1 MWNWQQHVFS
11 RVCTKVTFNESWF
24 YFLNLNI
31 KNKHFFYLCTNQI
44 YIGFQIRVCILIAT
58 CLQIPQPINIALH
71 SRIASPYTA
80 LGHVI
85 TEQDN
90 KAHQI
95 NVLLRVLLTIH
106 TWYMERSQDNQ
117 IVYFGITL
125 YTVWFKLP
133 ICLFVVYMIRLRSD
147 TNKYTSRTI
156 YVKQYVYYW
165 CHSHSNHQNQ
175 TYALSNQVSNVYMG
189 L

>member
-1 MWNWQQHVFS
+1 MVLFFKFKYKKQAF
-11 RVCTKVTFNESWF
+11 
-24 YFLNLNI
+24 FLFVYQPDIYRLPDKGLYINS
-31 KNKHFFYLCTNQI
+31 YVSTNSS
-44 YIGFQIRVCILIAT
+44 
-58 CLQIPQPINIALH
+58 PINIALQ

-90 KAHQI
+90 KANQI
-95 NVLLRVLLTIH
+95 NVLLRVLLTIN
-106 TWYMERSQDNQ
+106 TCYMERSQDSQ
-117 IVYFGITL
+117 SVYFGITL

-133 ICLFVVYMIRLRSD
+133 ICCLTFFVVHMIRLRSD

-175 TYALSNQVSNVYMG
+175 TYALSNQVANVYMG